1 MKRRTFVS
9 YVGTLG
15 TACLV
20 MPELLSCENNK
31 GKGIQLTRL
40 GANFERG
47 HILRDKTSNQP
58 TKKYKLKTAIIGG
71 GITGLSTA
79 YHLSKQNYTDF
90 LLFELNG
97 SVGGNS
103 NYGSNEHSKFPLG
116 AHYLTLPN
124 PENRPLITFLKEQGL
139 LIKETPEG
147 QQEYNERHLCFA
159 PDERLLFRG
168 NFHEG
173 LVPSQGISEL
183 SHKEITRFFKWM
195 DEFQDKKGR
204 DGNYLF
210 SIPLHFSSND
220 PILEEYDN
228 LLFKDFLLE
237 NNFTDEYLLWFLD
250 YCSRDDFGAG
260 FDKISAWA
268 GINYFAGRRANP
280 SNTIPSNV
288 LTWPEGNGHLVEI
301 LKKPIR
307 DKIQTDTLIIKVE
320 EKEDGVDIY
329 AYDFAKK
336 ETILIESETC
346 ILCTPT
352 YVNKHI
358 LKSKFW
364 DTSFFNNYKHHPWLV
379 TAVVLN
385 KKPASIGLELAWD
398 NVRFGTKGL
407 GYIYDQHQ
415 NLSTHEEK
423 HVISVYLAFD
433 KEGAETERKALF
445 SKTDIELKELVLAE
459 LVAMH
464 PEIEKD
470 IISMSFQLWGH
481 GMVSS
486 YPGSLKQ
493 YNTFNLK
500 NSQSTRLHL
509 AHTDYAG
516 YSVFEEGFQMGINAA
531 YFITE
536 QQ

>member
-1 MKRRTFVS
+1 
-9 YVGTLG
+9 
-15 TACLV
+15 
-20 MPELLSCENNK
+20 MPELLSCE
-31 GKGIQLTRL
+31 GKSGKEIKLNRL

-47 HILRDKTSNQP
+47 HLLRKDNAALPS
-58 TKKYKLKTAIIGG
+58 KKFKLKTVIVGG
-71 GITGLSTA
+71 GISGLSTA
-79 YHLSKQNYTDF
+79 YHLAKLNHSDF
-90 LLFELNG
+90 LLFELNE

-103 NYGSNEHSKFPLG
+103 SFGSNEHSKFPLG

-124 PENRPLITFLKEQGL
+124 PENRPLIDFLKEQGL

-168 NFHEG
+168 NFQEG
-173 LVPSQGISEL
+173 LVPSNGISAS
-183 SHKEITRFFKWM
+183 SHNEIARFFKWM
-195 DEFQDKKGR
+195 DEFQEKKGI
-204 DGNYLF
+204 DGKFLF

-220 PILEEYDN
+220 P
-228 LLFKDFLLE
+228 LLFELDEQLFIDFLKQH
-237 NNFTDEYLLWFLD
+237 NFTDEKLLWFLD

-288 LTWPEGNGHLVEI
+288 LTWPEGNGHLVEL
-301 LKKPIR
+301 LKKPI
-307 DKIQTDTLIIKVE
+307 KKNIQTDTLITSIE
-320 EKEDGVDIY
+320 ETESGVNIQ
-329 AYDFAKK
+329 AFDFAKN
-336 ETILIESETC
+336 ELVLIEAEKC
-346 ILCTPT
+346 VLCTPT

-358 LKSKFW
+358 LKSPHW
-364 DTSFFNNYKHHPWLV
+364 ENTFFENYQHHPWLV
-379 TAVVLN
+379 TAVVLT

-415 NLSTHEEK
+415 NLTTYEEM

-433 KEGAETERKALF
+433 KQGAETERKALF
-445 SKTDIELKELVLAE
+445 KKTDEELKKLVLAE
-459 LVAMH
+459 LVSMH
-464 PEIEKD
+464 PDIEKD
-470 IISMSFQLWGH
+470 IVSMSFQLWGH

-493 YNTFNLK
+493 FFTFNEK
-500 NSQSTRLHL
+500 NKQSQKLFL

-516 YSVFEEGFQMGINAA
+516 YSVFEEGFQMGINASK
-531 YFITE
+531 FITNE
-536 QQ
+536 K